1 MNISVFIFGHKH
13 LTTIKMAKAKKEGK
27 KKRSRKS
34 VLKTLKDGARIGG
47 ASASLVS
54 DTQAQR

>member
-27 KKRSRKS
+27 KKKSRKS
-34 VLKTLKDGARIGG
+34 VLKTLK
-47 ASASLVS
+47 LVNKNHEIIS
-54 DTQAQR
+54 KIKLSMKKN

>member
-27 KKRSRKS
+27 KKKSRKS
-34 VLKTLKDGARIGG
+34 ILKTLRMVESNEEILKR
-47 ASASLVS
+47 LKME
-54 DTQAQR
+54 QKK

>member
-27 KKRSRKS
+27 KKKSRRS
-34 VLKTLKDGARIGG
+34 VLKTLRMVENNEKILKR
-47 ASASLVS
+47 LKME
-54 DTQAQR
+54 QKK

>member
-27 KKRSRKS
+27 KKKSRKS
-34 VLKTLKDGARIGG
+34 VLKTLKLIDHNNKI
-47 ASASLVS
+47 LKELKMKLEKN
-54 DTQAQR
+54 

>member
-27 KKRSRKS
+27 KKKSRKS
-34 VLKTLKDGARIGG
+34 ILKNLKTIENNDKILSNYKKNLKKK
-47 ASASLVS
+47 
-54 DTQAQR
+54 

>member
-27 KKRSRKS
+27 KKKSRKS
-34 VLKTLKDGARIGG
+34 ILKTLRMVENNEKILKR
-47 ASASLVS
+47 LNLEHKK
-54 DTQAQR
+54 

>member
-27 KKRSRKS
+27 KKKSRKS
-34 VLKTLKDGARIGG
+34 ILKTLRMVENNEKILKRFKMEHKK
-47 ASASLVS
+47 
-54 DTQAQR
+54 